1 MIEFKIQRYCLF
13 AESDDDKGGD
23 SAESRRKRK
32 QRRNRTTFNSTQ
44 LSALER
50 VFERTHYPD
59 AFVREE
65 LARRV
70 SLSEARVQVWFQNR
84 RAKFRRNER
93 NMMAQ
98 RHSVYGGRSLGGSG
112 GGVNG
117 TGSSLE
123 GTPIEQPITPRAAPV
138 ASDYLPPWVGG
149 ASSTYISSGG
159 GAMSHPA
166 SSTTAGVGAG
176 NCALASPHILAPPP
190 PSGAG
195 SSLAC
200 LRLKAHEYSS
210 HSLPS
215 SPYLH
220 HQMPQ

>member
-1 MIEFKIQRYCLF
+1 MLLNVGHRYLSGKLTRSLPLASKPIHFVLICLF
-13 AESDDDKGGD
+13 VFLNFAFSHIH
-23 SAESRRKRK
+23 SPP
-32 QRRNRTTFNSTQ
+32 
-44 LSALER
+44 LS
-50 VFERTHYPD
+50 P
-59 AFVREE
+59 
-65 LARRV
+65 
-70 SLSEARVQVWFQNR
+70 SQVWFQNR

-166 SSTTAGVGAG
+166 SSTTAGVGVG
-176 NCALASPHILAPPP
+176 NCALASPHVLAPPP